1 MLGIDLSAERI
12 LTRVMAAAIVVTVH
26 GILVVLLARAMGD
39 RGPTYDGR
47 LSLNPFRQSDLIGLV
62 TIVISQFGWGRP
74 VRLAPKALRLGP
86 WSVPIIVALS
96 LMGVVIFAWALWLL
110 RPVVFTLLPENP
122 LALAIN
128 GLIERTVRIAVGF
141 AVLNVLPIPPLC
153 AGLVW
158 SAVFPQHYE
167 WLEERRLMTSL
178 AMGIAIVALAPFMV
192 APVLE
197 AQRLLTA
204 GI

>member
-1 MLGIDLSAERI
+1 M
-12 LTRVMAAAIVVTVH
+12 
-26 GILVVLLARAMGD
+26 
-39 RGPTYDGR
+39 
-47 LSLNPFRQSDLIGLV
+47 
-62 TIVISQFGWGRP
+62 
-74 VRLAPKALRLGP
+74 
-86 WSVPIIVALS
+86 
-96 LMGVVIFAWALWLL
+96 
-110 RPVVFTLLPENP
+110 
-122 LALAIN
+122 ALAIN